1 MNIDTNNDIAAVRAL
16 LSEALRIVDRV
27 QEHAIAAHV
36 SLALEQTTERMHAIT
51 GHEVHW
57 PGPDPLDGTSP
68 TRYWRR
74 SGDVPRS

>member
-1 MNIDTNNDIAAVRAL
+1 MPTDTNNEIDAVRAL

-36 SLALEQTTERMHAIT
+36 SLALEQTTERMHAMR

-57 PGPDPLDGTSP
+57 PGPDPLAGTSP
-68 TRYWRR
+68 SRYWR
-74 SGDVPRS
+74 GDGEVPGS